1 MIGLA
6 ISDWPAAAVWIA
18 GIAFLTIVIS
28 VLIWQIFATGRGAIA
43 SEGGKQ
49 YKQLADELAQMQ
61 RETTAELQKAN
72 EALAQLR
79 GQTQELERGLKE
91 LDRILKAVEKA
102 CCADAQPPAP
112 RPGRPGCGG
121 ILLPRGGRTEPGQ
134 AYSQ

>member
-43 SEGGKQ
+43 SEGGRQ

-91 LDRILKAVEKA
+91 LDRILKAVE
-102 CCADAQPPAP
+102 
-112 RPGRPGCGG
+112 
-121 ILLPRGGRTEPGQ
+121 
-134 AYSQ
+134 